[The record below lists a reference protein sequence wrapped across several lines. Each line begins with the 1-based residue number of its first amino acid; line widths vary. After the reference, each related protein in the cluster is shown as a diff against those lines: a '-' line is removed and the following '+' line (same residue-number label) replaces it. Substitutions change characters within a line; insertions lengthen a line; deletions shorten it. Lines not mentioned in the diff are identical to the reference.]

1 MPGMEQ
7 NVGDTDQTLRIALG
21 MLLTILGAVSVLG
34 QGLGMVPGIGSLI
47 VGLVLLWTGY
57 TQQCLLYKPL
67 GISTKR

>member
-1 MPGMEQ
+1 MEQ
-7 NVGDTDQTLRIALG
+7 NVGNTDQTLRIALG
-21 MLLTILGAVSVLG
+21 ILLTILGGVSVLG
-34 QGLGMVPGIGSLI
+34 QGLGLAGGIVALV

>member
-1 MPGMEQ
+1 MEQ

-34 QGLGMVPGIGSLI
+34 QGLGLPIGIVAL
-47 VGLVLLWTGY
+47 VLGLVFLWTGY

-67 GISTKR
+67 GINTNR